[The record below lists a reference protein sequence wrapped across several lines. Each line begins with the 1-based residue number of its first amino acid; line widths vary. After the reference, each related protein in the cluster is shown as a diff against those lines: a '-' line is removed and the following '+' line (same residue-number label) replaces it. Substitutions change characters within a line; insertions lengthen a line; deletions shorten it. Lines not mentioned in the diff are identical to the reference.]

1 MRNMISTLVG
11 RQLAGL
17 AITGGL
23 LLGAAVLG
31 FIALGCLAFALYFYL
46 SPIHGSFHA
55 AWITA
60 AVYFGV
66 AVILALIARQRL
78 SGSAEAKPAS
88 LGAAPGGQADL
99 ASVMTQVVRD
109 ELPRHA
115 VPATLVALVGGL
127 AAGLNPTAAHNLTR
141 DVMEAL
147 TRKHDS

>member
-23 LLGAAVLG
+23 LLAAAALG
-31 FIALGCLAFALYFYL
+31 FIALGCLAFALYLYL
-46 SPIHGSFHA
+46 SSIHGSVHA

-60 AVYFGV
+60 AVFFGV

-78 SGSAEAKPAS
+78 SGPAEVKPAS
-88 LGAAPGGQADL
+88 LGATPGGQADM
-99 ASVMTQVVRD
+99 ASLMAQVVRE

-115 VPATLVALVGGL
+115 VPATLVALIGGL
-127 AAGLNPTAAHNLTR
+127 AAGLNPTAANNLTR
-141 DVMEAL
+141 DVVEVL
-147 TRKHDS
+147 TRKHD